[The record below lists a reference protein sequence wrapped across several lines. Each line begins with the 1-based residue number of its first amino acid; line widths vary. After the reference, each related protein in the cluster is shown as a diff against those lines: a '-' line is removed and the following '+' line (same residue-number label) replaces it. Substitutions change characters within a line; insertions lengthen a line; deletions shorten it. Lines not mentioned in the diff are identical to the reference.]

1 MRRCVWATAEGR
13 SATRRPGVGLLTI
26 ITAVLVAGCTAT
38 SNGRTGEPTTAVSSA
53 TPETITT
60 PGHPLDVDS
69 PVPVPQTGAYV
80 GAWVAP
86 TVPQYTA
93 QDRIAAV
100 DAFERQLHRPLD
112 IVHTYRKWDDPTFS
126 DAELEF
132 IRDGETLLYSWA
144 GTDTRTIAS
153 GQQDAAIRQRA
164 DDIREMGSPILLEW
178 RWEMD
183 RPNLQPEVW
192 SAADYVA
199 AWKHIR
205 EIFNQ
210 EGVTNAAWV
219 WCPTSDG
226 FANGTAPAYYPGDS
240 EVDWVCVDAYPDD
253 PSQSMVELLRP
264 FLQWAAG
271 HPKPIIIGEYG
282 VPRSIDG
289 EQRAVWLRAATQ
301 MFRANPQIKAV
312 SYFDGD
318 PAQHKPARSWSFT
331 DDPVALAAFAEMA
344 NDPYFNPDNRQGPP

>member
-1 MRRCVWATAEGR
+1 LRRCAWPTAAGR
-13 SATRRPGVGLLTI
+13 PTPRPPGVGLVVAISVML
-26 ITAVLVAGCTAT
+26 LAGCTSAGPPA
-38 SNGRTGEPTTAVSSA
+38 SPDPTAVTSTA
-53 TPETITT
+53 PETIGT
-60 PGHPLDVDS
+60 PNQPLQTDS
-69 PVPVPQTGAYV
+69 PVPVPDAGAYV

-86 TVPQYTA
+86 TQAQYTA

-100 DAFERQLHRPLD
+100 DAFEEQLHRPLD

-132 IRDGETLLYSWA
+132 IRDGNILLYSWA

-153 GQQDAAIRQRA
+153 GQQDVVIRQRA
-164 DDIREMGSPILLEW
+164 DDIRQMGRPILLEW

-183 RPNLQPEVW
+183 RPNLRPEVW
-192 SAADYVA
+192 SPEDYVA

-205 EIFNQ
+205 EIFDQ

-226 FANGTAPAYYPGDS
+226 FANGSAPQFYPGDS

-253 PSQSMVELLRP
+253 PGQSMVELLRP

-271 HPKPIIIGEYG
+271 HPKPIIVGEYG

-289 EQRAVWLRAATQ
+289 EQRAIWLRAAAD
-301 MFRANPQIKAV
+301 MFRANPQIKAA

-318 PAQHKPARSWSFT
+318 PAQHKPAREWSFT
-331 DDPVALAAFAEMA
+331 DDPIAMQAFAEMA
-344 NDPYFNPDNRQGPP
+344 DDPYFNPDKRHGSF